1 MARYDDDYR
10 FRSYSS
16 REDRGSHRDSLS
28 GSRAGWRSHDDHDD
42 RGRSYGSEREDQGSS
57 RWFGS
62 GSHENEGRYGGYEGE
77 RGDAYRGGYSGSG
90 RYGDYGERGGERGSR
105 YGSEYGYG
113 GGSSYGR
120 GNYEHDDMSSGIA
133 GGGRGYGYGPG
144 NGGDMYQGRGGALGG
159 GISDEMGG
167 SHSQGMGRQDMNRQ
181 RMGSSDAGGQGG
193 SGGWYGRRSDG
204 ISSMSGGS
212 YGSSHGGGAGRY
224 GSEHAGMG
232 GGYGIGSSGQEH
244 HGGKGPKGYT
254 RSDDR
259 IKEDVCD
266 CLTDDPMLDAGE
278 IEVQVKNGEVTLSGN
293 VSDRLAKRHAEDMI
307 ERVSGVKN
315 VQNSIKVKEHD
326 TGKSSSGTQSGKHSS
341 MSS

>member
-1 MARYDDDYR
+1 MARHDDDYR
-10 FRSYSS
+10 FQNSSS
-16 REDRGSHRDSLS
+16 RSDRGSHRDAMS
-28 GSRAGWRSHDDHDD
+28 GSRAGWRSDDDHDD
-42 RGRSYGSEREDQGSS
+42 DRGRPHGRYGNERENEGSS

-62 GSHENEGRYGGYEGE
+62 ASRENEGRHGGYEGE
-77 RGDAYRGGYSGSG
+77 RGDAYRGGPD
-90 RYGDYGERGGERGSR
+90 RYGEHAGRH
-105 YGSEYGYG
+105 GSEYGYG
-113 GGSSYGR
+113 GGSYGR
-120 GNYEHDDMSSGIA
+120 SNYEQDDMSSGGVA

-144 NGGDMYQGRGGALGG
+144 NGGDMYRGRG
-159 GISDEMGG
+159 DELRG
-167 SHSQGMGRQDMNRQ
+167 SHSQSTGRQGMGRQG
-181 RMGSSDAGGQGG
+181 MGSYDAGGQTRG
-193 SGGWYGRRSDG
+193 GGWYDERTGG
-204 ISSMSGGS
+204 MSGR
-212 YGSSHGGGAGRY
+212 SHGSAGRY

-278 IEVQVKNGEVTLSGN
+278 IEVQVKNGEVTLTGS

-315 VQNSIKVKEHD
+315 VQNSIKVKDRNSAKHGGTQ
-326 TGKSSSGTQSGKHSS
+326 TGKSSLST
-341 MSS
+341 